1 MEQFKEDP
9 VHGCWS
15 SQFPQ
20 PKGGWYSTGVLSLL
34 INVSEYMLCTFVLDS
49 QVRKMKV
56 SKCNEIVNRLEKT
69 KRVNAQPDLRA
80 EREQRDREEREDKKK
95 IQRELEQQRREEEK
109 RKREEAELRFF
120 YSFFY

>member
-1 MEQFKEDP
+1 
-9 VHGCWS
+9 
-15 SQFPQ
+15 
-20 PKGGWYSTGVLSLL
+20 
-34 INVSEYMLCTFVLDS
+34 MLCIFVLDS

-109 RKREEAELRFF
+109 RKREEAELRSFYFFF
-120 YSFFY
+120 YLININTFLDSGQLSKYVDLL